1 MKAEESSTVSILYA
15 HLIHAAIQTGKQ
27 IYSIDVESERCIDD
41 IDQAI
46 EIESQIAEILYDLGL
61 VVGAQYLYRDNND
74 GDDSIVVKLNA
85 TLRSRAILHFK
96 QSILVRKRLLKEYES
111 INQICEEDSMNYE
124 KKFDRHH

>member
-1 MKAEESSTVSILYA
+1 M
-15 HLIHAAIQTGKQ
+15 IHAAIQTGKQ

-85 TLRSRAILHFK
+85 TLRSHAILHFK